1 MSDPH
6 DVCPLTMMT
15 SWSTCNQ
22 DCTQD
27 SPDEVQ
33 AISLVDTLSIT
44 TDTELCDDAGHSYS
58 LVSLFHVHGCITQ
71 YESAPITTTTG
82 MLDKYYLP
90 DMQKWY
96 LIDARTNVSIGLCR
110 IEMQPQQSY

>member
-33 AISLVDTLSIT
+33 ATSLVDMLSIT
-44 TDTELCDDAGHSYS
+44 TDTALCDDAGHSYS

-96 LIDARTNVSIGLCR
+96 LIDARTNVSIGLRR

>member
-58 LVSLFHVHGCITQ
+58 LVSLFHVNGCIIQ

-96 LIDARTNVSIGLCR
+96 LIDDRTNVSIGLRR